1 MNRRKFIFST
11 ILTSFFFGFKTH
23 SKELIPIH
31 VYKDPNCGC
40 CKKWINILNK
50 KGFKAT
56 SEDMYSSELVQFKI
70 KNNIPVNMVSCHT
83 ARVHEY
89 IIEGHVPPEDI
100 ISLIDKKINAVG
112 LAVPEMPYGSP
123 GMGPEEKREA
133 YDVFL
138 IKKDGTTKVFNSY
151 DAKG

>member
-70 KNNIPVNMVSCHT
+70 KNKIPVSYTHLR
-83 ARVHEY
+83 AHETLRY
-89 IIEGHVPPEDI
+89 LVCR
-100 ISLIDKKINAVG
+100 L
-112 LAVPEMPYGSP
+112 LL
-123 GMGPEEKREA
+123 EK
-133 YDVFL
+133 
-138 IKKDGTTKVFNSY
+138 
-151 DAKG
+151 